1 MNNEIPYSIFEQE
14 RLVLTRELSALHL
27 PANTQCRILAYLPEQ
42 FYKEEQKAQIL
53 KVFAAC
59 GTQESDVLILNQ
71 PFRWSDIKDM
81 PTLKEVFLFGADPRS
96 LDISYI
102 LYPYKFLPIGDK
114 KVILADPLPHIMG
127 NAALKSDFWHKCL
140 RPYYLGK

>member
-14 RLVLTRELSALHL
+14 LLVLTRELSALHL

-59 GTQESDVLILNQ
+59 GTQVSDVLILNQ
-71 PFRWSDIKDM
+71 PFYWSYIILIEAM
-81 PTLKEVFLFGADPRS
+81 ILGFLFDVGARD
-96 LDISYI
+96 LDM
-102 LYPYKFLPIGDK
+102 LYFRVLFKI
-114 KVILADPLPHIMG
+114 
-127 NAALKSDFWHKCL
+127 
-140 RPYYLGK
+140 